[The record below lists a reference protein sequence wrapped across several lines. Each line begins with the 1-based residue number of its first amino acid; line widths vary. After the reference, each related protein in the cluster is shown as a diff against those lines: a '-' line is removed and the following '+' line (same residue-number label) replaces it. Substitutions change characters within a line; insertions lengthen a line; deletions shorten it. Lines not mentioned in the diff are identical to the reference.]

1 MRLVSQQCTQVPQNG
16 AERPFSLIC
25 VHSCVLT
32 SVHNGATVYTN
43 DPKLCREAIL
53 ANLCTLLRS
62 HGRSRDRAGLG
73 APRHQRPHEPRDAR
87 AIGPE
92 AHAAG
97 AATQPPTYTNSRS
110 LLVGAANC
118 RAIPNCGKAIWQLI
132 QPDLIVLSRYEQS
145 RCIDEVEKALK
156 RVGLDGSA
164 GARVGVVW

>member
-25 VHSCVLT
+25 VHSYVLT

-62 HGRSRDRAGLG
+62 HGRSRDRVGLG
-73 APRHQRPHEPRDAR
+73 APRHRRPHDPRDAR
-87 AIGPE
+87 ALGPE

-97 AATQPPTYTNSRS
+97 AVTQPLTYTNSRS
-110 LLVGAANC
+110 LLVRSSQLQSHSELQKSDLAAHPARFNRLEQI
-118 RAIPNCGKAIWQLI
+118 RAEQAYKR
-132 QPDLIVLSRYEQS
+132 SRKKPQES
-145 RCIDEVEKALK
+145 
-156 RVGLDGSA
+156 
-164 GARVGVVW
+164 WT